1 MDENLRRICVL
12 IHGYRQDA
20 PDWERVMWG
29 NPEKEIYGRITL
41 GIKVA
46 IEERATHV
54 YWGGGKEVPAVFA
67 YVRKHIEPLRER
79 FGKRVDDVLGAR
91 SVAGLTGVSTTSE
104 VLDAISICAENN
116 LPVLA
121 LVSDEAHLER
131 CYKYALKVRRT
142 LKLRRK
148 VCIVTKESDESFS
161 NNESVLFE
169 PRTSYRDNL
178 HTVAE
183 DLLEL
188 DKFLNG
194 NVEEARK
201 ELRALIAK
209 LKRTK
214 H

>member
-12 IHGYRQDA
+12 IHGYRRSA

-29 NPEKEIYGRITL
+29 APEKEIYGRITL

-54 YWGGGKEVPAVFA
+54 YWGGGKEVASVFA
-67 YVRKHIEPLRER
+67 YVREHIDPLRER

-91 SVAGLTGVSTTSE
+91 SVAGLTGVSTMSE
-104 VLDAISICAENN
+104 VLDAMNICAENN

-131 CYKYALKVRRT
+131 CYKFALKVRRA
-142 LKLRRK
+142 LKLRRN

-161 NNESVLFE
+161 DHESVLFE

-178 HTVAE
+178 HSVAE
-183 DLLEL
+183 ELLEL
-188 DKFLNG
+188 DMSLRG
-194 NVEEARK
+194 DVEEARK

-209 LKRTK
+209 LKHTK